1 MSLNNLLRNCYLSQL
16 KKTYIIDYLNIWSD
30 YREMKYNLKNKDFH
44 LVKHKMKLIDTV
56 DFFEFFFT
64 KYIEKI
70 NINKNSSFIFI
81 LKKIS
86 NYDIILITILKK
98 YKQLNI
104 NFIIIESKFNNVL
117 LDKNKDDFLCQY
129 ILMENKFNLI
139 SNDKYKDFFSYN
151 KKYTNLLVTIM
162 NFKNDS
168 IQSKIINLNILNDI
182 IIEKK
187 YNRISIPKNNI
198 LELF

>member
-1 MSLNNLLRNCYLSQL
+1 MS
-16 KKTYIIDYLNIWSD
+16 
-30 YREMKYNLKNKDFH
+30 
-44 LVKHKMKLIDTV
+44 
-56 DFFEFFFT
+56 
-64 KYIEKI
+64 
-70 NINKNSSFIFI
+70 
-81 LKKIS
+81 
-86 NYDIILITILKK
+86 ILKK

-139 SNDKYKDFFSYN
+139 SNDKYKDFFLYN